1 MQQPESK
8 REPTTRVHF
17 KNAAARAKFEAG
29 TMTMSEARAAT
40 VQVPLKKGM
49 DRNVRKQLISN
60 MKYAQK
66 VNDPRWQVRAA
77 EIRAEREGKILPKGQ
92 TGHE

>member
-29 TMTMSEARAAT
+29 TMTMSEAT

-49 DRNVRKQLISN
+49 DRNVRKQLIGN

-66 VNDPRWQVRAA
+66 LNDPRWQARAA
-77 EIRAEREGKILPKGQ
+77 EIRAEREGKILPRGQ